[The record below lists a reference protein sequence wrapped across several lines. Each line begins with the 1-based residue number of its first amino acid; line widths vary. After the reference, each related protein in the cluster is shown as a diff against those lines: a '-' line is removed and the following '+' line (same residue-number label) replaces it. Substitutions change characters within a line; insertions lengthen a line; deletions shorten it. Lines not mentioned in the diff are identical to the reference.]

1 MRWKSLTMSP
11 TFEPSMRWKPLTM
24 SPTFEPSTRARLLTT
39 NPTLS
44 PTQQPTKEPTLFP
57 IEQPT
62 IEPTMPSTTTAMSQ
76 TMNPTLSP
84 TQQPTKEPTL
94 SPTEQLTIDPTMLPI
109 SRNET
114 TNGED
119 TPLIPLGDFS
129 SFTLSI
135 IVFFTVFCV
144 MFTCAASW
152 KIASKSTG
160 SKREGNKPFHS
171 GDTEEGHLHYVDET
185 KVGSSVI
192 HSKIY
197 E

>member
-1 MRWKSLTMSP
+1 M
-11 TFEPSMRWKPLTM
+11 
-24 SPTFEPSTRARLLTT
+24 

-44 PTQQPTKEPTLFP
+44 PTQQP
-57 IEQPT
+57 
-62 IEPTMPSTTTAMSQ
+62 

-84 TQQPTKEPTL
+84 TQQPTKEPTMF
-94 SPTEQLTIDPTMLPI
+94 PTEQPTIDPTMLPI

-119 TPLIPLGDFS
+119 NSLIPLGDIS
-129 SFTLSI
+129 NFTLSI

-152 KIASKSTG
+152 KIASRSTG
-160 SKREGNKPFHS
+160 SKREGSQASDS
-171 GDTEEGHLHYVDET
+171 GDTEEGQVRDLT
-185 KVGSSVI
+185 NKKSISVS
-192 HSKIY
+192 HAMIY

>member
-1 MRWKSLTMSP
+1 MYDIIFTSDGSGPSTTAMSTMSP

-24 SPTFEPSTRARLLTT
+24 NPTQQPTMSPTFEPSMRWKELTMSPTFEPSMRARLLTM
-39 NPTLS
+39 
-44 PTQQPTKEPTLFP
+44 K
-57 IEQPT
+57 
-62 IEPTMPSTTTAMSQ
+62 
-76 TMNPTLSP
+76 PTLSP

-94 SPTEQLTIDPTMLPI
+94 SPTEQPTIDPTMLPI

>member
-1 MRWKSLTMSP
+1 MPTTTAMSQTMNS
-11 TFEPSMRWKPLTM
+11 
-24 SPTFEPSTRARLLTT
+24 
-39 NPTLS
+39 TLS

-57 IEQPT
+57 TEQP
-62 IEPTMPSTTTAMSQ
+62 
-76 TMNPTLSP
+76 
-84 TQQPTKEPTL
+84 
-94 SPTEQLTIDPTMLPI
+94 TIDPTMLPI

-119 TPLIPLGDFS
+119 TPLIPLGDIS

-152 KIASKSTG
+152 KIASKFTG
-160 SKREGNKPFHS
+160 SERKGSKAS
-171 GDTEEGHLHYVDET
+171 DSVDTFKGHLHYVDET
-185 KVGSSVI
+185 K
-192 HSKIY
+192 IY

>member
-1 MRWKSLTMSP
+1 M
-11 TFEPSMRWKPLTM
+11 
-24 SPTFEPSTRARLLTT
+24 

-44 PTQQPTKEPTLFP
+44 PTQQP
-57 IEQPT
+57 
-62 IEPTMPSTTTAMSQ
+62 

-84 TQQPTKEPTL
+84 TQQPTKEPTMF
-94 SPTEQLTIDPTMLPI
+94 PTEQPTIDPTMLPI

-119 TPLIPLGDFS
+119 NSLIPLGDIS
-129 SFTLSI
+129 NFTLSI
-135 IVFFTVFCV
+135 IVFFIVFCV

-160 SKREGNKPFHS
+160 SKREGSQASHS
-171 GDTEEGHLHYVDET
+171 RDTEEGQLHYLDET

-192 HSKIY
+192 HS
-197 E
+197 